1 MSEENA
7 RATRTSGWAY
17 SDTRRF
23 ARDALSGG
31 RTLGVRSIVLPL
43 AALLVSAI
51 LQKSLGAKPLSD
63 GGLSAVIGIVL
74 LLVSLLLRSG
84 AEQAAEA
91 R

>member
-7 RATRTSGWAY
+7 RATRNSGWAY

-51 LQKSLGAKPLSD
+51 LHKSLGAKPLSD
-63 GGLSAVIGIVL
+63 GGLSAVLGIVL
-74 LLVSLLLRSG
+74 LLVSLLLRCG